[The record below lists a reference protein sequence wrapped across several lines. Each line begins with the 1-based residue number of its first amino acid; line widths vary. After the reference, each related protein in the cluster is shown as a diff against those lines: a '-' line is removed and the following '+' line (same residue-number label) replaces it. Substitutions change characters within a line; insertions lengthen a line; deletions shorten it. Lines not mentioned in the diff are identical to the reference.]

1 MRLPRRTTAGP
12 GVDHDSLLLLTE
24 LEKAEGRLSSRGE
37 TASALEIALQAVELR
52 FGLFGPTRQSKEALV
67 GVVLGLHEA
76 AAAAEDTAVARVS
89 LERAEAALLLLLRAP
104 LRARGG
110 GATGGD
116 DDAVDA
122 EIVAARVLVFT
133 ATASC
138 CSRDGDS
145 AEAVRLL
152 REAVALCG
160 DSEGG
165 GGGCHV
171 GGNAAPTHLYLSR
184 ELLAAPGAAPS
195 PEALRHA
202 RLAVLHAQD
211 DLLAIATDFEDEPLA
226 GLVPETLFR
235 DDATEDTLYQGGRV
249 DRGDAAQ
256 LVHEQAALLAMAYH
270 NLAEALDA
278 SASRGEKE
286 AATQWFQLAERL
298 ANGCARG
305 GGCSAEL
312 TAVLEQIRA
321 ARAAKQTPALQRRA
335 EASRASL
342 AALFHSP
349 AQK

>member
-89 LERAEAALLLLLRAP
+89 LERAEAALLLLP
-104 LRARGG
+104 
-110 GATGGD
+110 ATGGD

-312 TAVLEQIRA
+312 TAVLEHIRA